1 MKSLSSQIKYYAS
14 QISGRADVYEKRQE
28 YIQYLEENIK
38 RELAN
43 PERNQVVLD
52 SFLEEYNTVKMRPVA
67 WVIQTHGEVNE
78 DLVDKYESVI
88 DLLRYTDDVDRVE
101 YKFKKMKRERIKEKY
116 KQL

>member
-88 DLLRYTDDVDRVE
+88 DLLRYTDDADRVE
-101 YKFKKMKRERIKEKY
+101 YKFKKMKKERIKEKY